1 MVIALTMDGKTLEDK
16 VSSQF
21 EACNYLLVV
30 DVSDLHVDV
39 FENKMA
45 FTGEKLAKKIIDLKC
60 EGVITGKLTPIAFD
74 VLANA
79 GITRFLGAGFSGLDA
94 LVLMKKKE
102 LGLIRYR
109 EGSNGCSGNHH
120 TTDK

>member
-16 VSSQF
+16 VSLQF

-30 DVSDLHVDV
+30 DVFNMSVDV
-39 FENKMA
+39 IENKMA

-74 VLANA
+74 TLANA
-79 GITRFLGAGFSGLDA
+79 GITRFQGAGYTGLDA
-94 LVLMKKKE
+94 LVFMKKKE
-102 LGLIRYR
+102 LKLIRYH
-109 EGSNGCSGNHH
+109 EGSEKCTGNHNH
-120 TTDK
+120 